1 MDIAQLHTDAHA
13 QRLALLAA
21 SRAQLEAGLP
31 SSAVFFAEAL
41 LALSAEEGEKREA
54 VYELGRALVRSG
66 QARRA
71 AHLLRKHNAH
81 LHDARSLLLAAT
93 ALLEVKDLAA
103 GLELLPE
110 GFEAPQHGLNAGL
123 HGALHLA
130 RGKLLDAA
138 DQPALAATAYQR
150 ALLQDPLCSE
160 ALEKLADR
168 HLLPPDQLRALFYQV
183 CEALPQEL
191 SSVRALYATKLR
203 VDDSEEQAGKEE
215 PRPARPRADANLARV
230 AADAECFFYQGRLQE
245 CHRLTKHILDE
256 DPYREGSLLWLY
268 ASVLVELGKKR
279 ELFAWAHAVAQRH
292 TGKAEAWYAVG
303 CYYLVTG
310 KLESARTYLSK
321 ATTLALPAEAG
332 PAWLAFGR
340 AFSEQGEQDQAMAAY
355 RTAHRCL
362 PSSYIPL
369 LCIGTELIRAHNFNL
384 ARQYLRQARGL
395 SGEDALVWNELG
407 VVAYH
412 NKQYSKAATQLER
425 AVALWQHTGGDVSS
439 GWEEAMMA
447 NLGHAYRKLGRYPDA
462 VACFEQALSLHD
474 SPETH
479 AALAF
484 THHLRGHLDTAI
496 QHYHT
501 ALSFLPNH
509 AFATHMLSAA
519 LSAAPLP

>member
-1 MDIAQLHTDAHA
+1 
-13 QRLALLAA
+13 
-21 SRAQLEAGLP
+21 
-31 SSAVFFAEAL
+31 
-41 LALSAEEGEKREA
+41 
-54 VYELGRALVRSG
+54 
-66 QARRA
+66 
-71 AHLLRKHNAH
+71 
-81 LHDARSLLLAAT
+81 
-93 ALLEVKDLAA
+93 
-103 GLELLPE
+103 
-110 GFEAPQHGLNAGL
+110 
-123 HGALHLA
+123 
-130 RGKLLDAA
+130 
-138 DQPALAATAYQR
+138 
-150 ALLQDPLCSE
+150 
-160 ALEKLADR
+160 
-168 HLLPPDQLRALFYQV
+168 
-183 CEALPQEL
+183 
-191 SSVRALYATKLR
+191 
-203 VDDSEEQAGKEE
+203 
-215 PRPARPRADANLARV
+215 
-230 AADAECFFYQGRLQE
+230 
-245 CHRLTKHILDE
+245 
-256 DPYREGSLLWLY
+256 
-268 ASVLVELGKKR
+268 
-279 ELFAWAHAVAQRH
+279 
-292 TGKAEAWYAVG
+292 
-303 CYYLVTG
+303 
-310 KLESARTYLSK
+310 
-321 ATTLALPAEAG
+321 
-332 PAWLAFGR
+332 
-340 AFSEQGEQDQAMAAY
+340 MAAY

-384 ARQYLRQARGL
+384 ARQYLRQVPYLPPSSKVPAWLTPGASRDVNMRGLALALACVGQARGL

>member
-1 MDIAQLHTDAHA
+1 MRVL
-13 QRLALLAA
+13 
-21 SRAQLEAGLP
+21 
-31 SSAVFFAEAL
+31 F
-41 LALSAEEGEKREA
+41 
-54 VYELGRALVRSG
+54 
-66 QARRA
+66 
-71 AHLLRKHNAH
+71 
-81 LHDARSLLLAAT
+81 
-93 ALLEVKDLAA
+93 
-103 GLELLPE
+103 
-110 GFEAPQHGLNAGL
+110 
-123 HGALHLA
+123 
-130 RGKLLDAA
+130 
-138 DQPALAATAYQR
+138 
-150 ALLQDPLCSE
+150 LQVSE
-160 ALEKLADR
+160 AL
-168 HLLPPDQLRALFYQV
+168 PP
-183 CEALPQEL
+183 EL

-203 VDDSEEQAGKEE
+203 IVNGGEVA
-215 PRPARPRADANLARV
+215 RPFRPRADDNLTHV
-230 AADAECFFYQGRLQE
+230 AADAEGLFYQGRLQE
-245 CHRLTKHILDE
+245 CHRLTKHVLDE
-256 DPYREGSLLWLY
+256 DPHREGSLLWLY

-362 PSSYIPL
+362 PSSSIPL

-395 SGEDALVWNELG
+395 SGGDDALVWNELG

-412 NKQYSKAATQLER
+412 NKEYAKAAKQLER
-425 AVALWQHTGGDVSS
+425 AVALWQKGCGDVSS
-439 GWEEAMMA
+439 GWEEAMLA
-447 NLGHAYRKLGRYPDA
+447 NLGHAYRKLGRYA
-462 VACFEQALSLHD
+462 AAIACFEQALSLAD

-484 THHLRGHLDTAI
+484 THHLHGHLDSAI

-501 ALSFLPNH
+501 ALACLPNH

-519 LSAAPLP
+519 LSAAPLLGAGAAAAAAANKLVVRCC